1 MDKLNGMTVILL
13 ECSDFT
19 EPGILRDEIQRE
31 VDTAHIVIDGDRLIK
46 NRMCTIHPQKAAGR
60 NLKSGGAQ

>member
-1 MDKLNGMTVILL
+1 MDKLNDMTVILL

-19 EPGILRDEIQRE
+19 EPGILRDEVQHE

-46 NRMCTIHPQKAAGR
+46 NRMGMIPTQKAGGQKA
-60 NLKSGGAQ
+60 GGAQ

>member
-19 EPGILRDEIQRE
+19 EPGILRDEVQRE

-46 NRMCTIHPQKAAGR
+46 NRMGIIPTQKVGGQKA
-60 NLKSGGAQ
+60 GGAQ